1 MILPHWRKRIA
12 ARCPT
17 AEVAVCGEPLGSP
30 AARPEGYAWWDV
42 VRLENNLELIRR
54 TGRPCVGCDVDVIV
68 EKDLAPLVALDF
80 DLIVSTEPGGYP
92 LECSR
97 KVGFGACT
105 GFQILKPA
113 AVAFATA
120 LLDDM
125 RRQRFGS
132 FSDQVALMH
141 HIALGPAEITDQ
153 VLRVENREYRNHVVT
168 LGGVRICVLDN
179 GLVTRDPVRNTGQF
193 ANHINIDNVGGPR
206 RLIRYFYADLDDLP
220 LTCRC
225 GQLGDTRA
233 CVHLRHDR
241 DVREAWIR
249 GATGWRRT
257 WRRVL
262 VALGGTA
269 RPR

>member
-1 MILPHWRKRIA
+1 
-12 ARCPT
+12 
-17 AEVAVCGEPLGSP
+17 
-30 AARPEGYAWWDV
+30 
-42 VRLENNLELIRR
+42 
-54 TGRPCVGCDVDVIV
+54 
-68 EKDLAPLVALDF
+68 
-80 DLIVSTEPGGYP
+80 
-92 LECSR
+92 
-97 KVGFGACT
+97 
-105 GFQILKPA
+105 
-113 AVAFATA
+113 
-120 LLDDM
+120 
-125 RRQRFGS
+125 
-132 FSDQVALMH
+132 VALMH